1 MVAGV
6 RAAAGDQT
14 SSIGLITST
23 TYPSRDIAAREA
35 GLKSDRDFT
44 VGMYGRSTL
53 AKIQGKPASDPTPI
67 NQIPGELYVIAEALQ
82 SLQDT
87 ITELNQ

>member
-1 MVAGV
+1 MGEVHLRKYRV
-6 RAAAGDQT
+6 NQ
-14 SSIGLITST
+14 L
-23 TYPSRDIAAREA
+23 
-35 GLKSDRDFT
+35 
-44 VGMYGRSTL
+44 
-53 AKIQGKPASDPTPI
+53 PTPI